1 MAKTFTLSLAVSKNR
16 IDFPVRKTDAHLP
29 SEDTMRLLIGYSR
42 ALQVLGNGITGKAF
56 LILN

>member
-1 MAKTFTLSLAVSKNR
+1 MAKTFTLSTTVSKSRLNPD
-16 IDFPVRKTDAHLP
+16 IKTDVHLP